1 MTTAICWSAPSLP
14 HAEPMVL
21 DEQDR
26 IAILQMLELTPS
38 QRVAYLV
45 DEVEFDLAVG
55 PASGDD

>member
-1 MTTAICWSAPSLP
+1 MSIMTDEARTVGVP
-14 HAEPMVL
+14 VL

-45 DEVEFDLAVG
+45 DEVDFDVAVG
-55 PASGDD
+55 AALGDD